1 VETDGAYYSE
11 SGDIAPDNLT
21 FKGTGFS
28 RKPEFVYSYAQTFDG
43 DTLGSRVDSTS
54 GGAFWSAS
62 ANASSKEGSKDT
74 MLTAKD
80 FVENGSLSS
89 EYYNS
94 EHIIAKSVETYGV
107 HYSESGDIAPAEL
120 IAEGYG
126 GNRLPAF
133 TYSYSQTFDGD
144 TMGCGANSTS
154 GAAFWHSSTNSNLQA
169 NEAQDATLQSSNA
182 VNDGRSEIFY
192 FNPDLTVKETVETRD
207 ANYFQRANLTAG
219 SIDAKGGGNT
229 TDVENELGE
238 NRGVRQ
244 VIRLN
249 RSDEWGQIQTN
260 AIGDVNAQWKSVISS
275 NLSEYSFSMGL
286 SGSGSFLKMDELE
299 MVGQASNFPRQV
311 LPGIAINY
319 NYSNNGVAVNENE
332 DKTEDYYLMNMEFSV
347 KDH

>member
-1 VETDGAYYSE
+1 
-11 SGDIAPDNLT
+11 
-21 FKGTGFS
+21 
-28 RKPEFVYSYAQTFDG
+28 
-43 DTLGSRVDSTS
+43 
-54 GGAFWSAS
+54 
-62 ANASSKEGSKDT
+62 

-94 EHIIAKSVETYGV
+94 EHIIAKSVETNGAY
-107 HYSESGDIAPAEL
+107 YSESGDIAPAKL

-126 GNRLPAF
+126 ANRLPAF
-133 TYSYSQTFDGD
+133 AYSYSQTFDGD

-154 GAAFWHSSTNSNLQA
+154 GAAFWHSSTKYNMQE
-169 NEAQDATLQSSNA
+169 NEAQDATLRSSNA

-229 TDVENELGE
+229 NNVENDLGE
-238 NRGVRQ
+238 DRGVRQ

-249 RSDEWGQIQTN
+249 RSDEWGEIETN
-260 AIGDVNAQWKSVISS
+260 AIGDVDAQWRSIVSS
-275 NLSEYSFSMGL
+275 NISEYSFSMGL

-299 MVGQASNFPRQV
+299 MVGQASDFPRQV
-311 LPGIAINY
+311 LPGIIF
-319 NYSNNGVAVNENE
+319 NYSYFNNGVAVNQSE
-332 DKTEDYYLMNMEFSV
+332 DKTEDYYLMNMEFYV